1 MHHHSNP
8 FSTDTE
14 PDTDVFASMMPVT
27 YEARQFM
34 HDGSYTS
41 MTDGDPSAGMPD
53 PYGSDSVPDL
63 SSFNVS
69 VSAASQSLLSAED
82 HRLLE
87 REEHERNLMAAEE
100 AITIAASMA
109 EHAHLDLSTAP
120 IPGLSSSLHAM
131 PALAEHT
138 ELHLT
143 DLKSPEAHADSPEVD
158 VDVNVHGASVDLGAA
173 MDTTTVNVTSD
184 VVNTVP
190 MVEEDAVLNST
201 SLPAQDTTVSSQ
213 SQTQSPSQPK
223 ARTRPITKPERE
235 IHKQS
240 DGKYHC
246 TFADCSDAH
255 RAFNRRCE
263 WNKHMDKHERPYR
276 CDQSGCEKLPGF
288 TYSGGLL
295 RHQREV
301 HGKHG
306 GPKKTVN
313 CPHLSC
319 KRHTGKGFSRQENLN
334 EHLRRV
340 HTSDTSGI
348 ASPPDEVHSLS
359 DESEK
364 GLGELPAL
372 RKRAAPSDGYPDEV
386 QELREQIKRL
396 HQENQELRAQFQ
408 QEQLTMMAQ
417 ITELQGAL
425 RLNNANLSSPRT
437 SLL

>member
-1 MHHHSNP
+1 
-8 FSTDTE
+8 
-14 PDTDVFASMMPVT
+14 MPVT
-27 YEARQFM
+27 YEPRQFI
-34 HDGSYTS
+34 HEGSYSS
-41 MTDGDPSAGMPD
+41 MADGDPSTSLSD
-53 PYGSDSVPDL
+53 PYGTDAVPDL

-69 VSAASQSLLSAED
+69 VSGPPPSLLSVEE
-82 HRLLE
+82 HGMLE
-87 REEHERNLMAAEE
+87 REEHERNMMEEE
-100 AITIAASMA
+100 AAMAIAVSVA
-109 EHAHLDLSTAP
+109 EHGHLDLSTAP
-120 IPGLSSSLHAM
+120 IPGLAAALAGM

-138 ELHLT
+138 DLHLN
-143 DLKSPEAHADSPEVD
+143 DLKSPGGDASSPDVHDVANSVDMRTGISVDRIGDADVAAAVGLD
-158 VDVNVHGASVDLGAA
+158 VDNVDEDGVLSVTGLPLQQNSASVMSHSQAPSPGQ
-173 MDTTTVNVTSD
+173 
-184 VVNTVP
+184 
-190 MVEEDAVLNST
+190 ST
-201 SLPAQDTTVSSQ
+201 S
-213 SQTQSPSQPK
+213 
-223 ARTRPITKPERE
+223 RIRPITKPERE
-235 IHKQS
+235 VHKHG

-246 TFADCSDAH
+246 TFADCSDIQ
-255 RAFNRRCE
+255 RAFNRKCE

-276 CDQSGCEKLPGF
+276 CDQPGCEKLPGF

-348 ASPPDEVHSLS
+348 ASPPDEAQSLS

-364 GLGELPAL
+364 GGLGELPTI
-372 RKRAAPSDGYPDEV
+372 RKRPAPGSNGNGTADDGGSADGGAYSDEV

-408 QEQLTMMAQ
+408 QDQLSMMAQ

-425 RLNNANLSSPRT
+425 RLNTASLNSPP
-437 SLL
+437 SVL